1 VSSYADPAEQSD
13 RGRAARTPRGIPA
26 RGWKQVLNRV
36 RHKVS
41 DDDIGLVSAGVAFY
55 GLLALFPALAA
66 LVSVYG
72 LLSDPAQ
79 VTEQFSQLRTILPGE
94 AYELLQGQL
103 QQLASPASSNALGV
117 GLIVAILLALW
128 STTRGT
134 KSLIKALNIA
144 YSEHEQRG
152 FLRLNA
158 VAFTLTLFL
167 VLLAVVVVGLIVAL
181 PIALNFLGL
190 GAIAETAVN
199 WLRWPVLAAV
209 VLFAL
214 AVIYRYAPNR
224 RQARWQWVSWGAG
237 IALVLWLIASGLFSY
252 YVSNFSNY
260 NATYG
265 SLGAVIILLMWL
277 FITALMMLLGA
288 ELNAE
293 LEHQTARD
301 TTYQG
306 DQERGQRGAYV
317 ADHLPG
323 E

>member
-1 VSSYADPAEQSD
+1 MSSYADLAEQSG
-13 RGRAARTPRGIPA
+13 RGRAATSPRQIPA
-26 RGWKQVLNRV
+26 RGWKPVLRRV

-79 VTEQFSQLRTILPGE
+79 VTEQFSQLRTVLPGQ
-94 AYELLQGQL
+94 AYELLQTQL
-103 QQLASPASSNALGV
+103 QQLTSPASSNALGV
-117 GLIVAILLALW
+117 GLILAILLALW
-128 STTRGT
+128 SATKGT

-144 YSEHEQRG
+144 YDEHEERG

-167 VLLAVVVVGLIVAL
+167 VLLGILVVGLIVAL
-181 PIALNFLGL
+181 PIVLNFLGL

-199 WLRWPVLAAV
+199 WLRWPLLAAM
-209 VLFAL
+209 VLFGL
-214 AVIYRYAPNR
+214 AVIYRYAPDR
-224 RQARWQWVSWGAG
+224 RQARWQWVSWGSG
-237 IALVLWLIASGLFSY
+237 IALLLWLIASGLFSY
-252 YVSNFSNY
+252 YVSNFGNY

-265 SLGAVIILLMWL
+265 SIGAVIILLMWL
-277 FITALMMLLGA
+277 FITALVMLLGA

-293 LEHQTARD
+293 LERQTARD
-301 TTYQG
+301 TTYQ
-306 DQERGQRGAYV
+306 DEQAPGQRGAYV
-317 ADHLPG
+317 ADHIPG